1 MNDDKLLIGT
11 GELHEINNDEDL
23 RIVDCRFDLMRPEA
37 GRELFLAEHIPGA
50 VFADLDQDLAAPVGP
65 CTGRH
70 PLPDPGVLAETFGR
84 LGISA
89 RTRVIVYDETSG
101 AFAARLW
108 WLLRWLGHPQVSLL
122 DGGIARWRASQLP
135 MEAGRP
141 EDNPT
146 VFEPAPRPE
155 LVLET
160 AEIVAAGES
169 CAALQL
175 VDARDANRFAGI
187 AEPID
192 TVAGHIPGAINVPF
206 SESLNDDGTW
216 KSAAEL
222 QQLWVNA
229 LGGSDS
235 AWSVMCGSGV
245 TACHLAVS
253 GLLAGLPEPRLY
265 VGSWSEWITES
276 SRPVAPKQP
285 TRGSI

>member
-1 MNDDKLLIGT
+1 
-11 GELHEINNDEDL
+11 
-23 RIVDCRFDLMRPEA
+23 
-37 GRELFLAEHIPGA
+37 
-50 VFADLDQDLAAPVGP
+50 
-65 CTGRH
+65 
-70 PLPDPGVLAETFGR
+70 
-84 LGISA
+84 
-89 RTRVIVYDETSG
+89 
-101 AFAARLW
+101 
-108 WLLRWLGHPQVSLL
+108 
-122 DGGIARWRASQLP
+122 

-222 QQLWVNA
+222 RQLWVNA
-229 LGGSDS
+229 LGGGSNS

-276 SRPVAPKQP
+276 SRPVAPTQP
-285 TRGSI
+285 